1 MDLNNFQDVESALA
15 KYIPASRH
23 ITGKDITL
31 VRMKPLMA
39 HLGNPERKLKI
50 IHVAGTSGKTST
62 CYYLA
67 SLLQA
72 TNKKVGL
79 TVSPHVS
86 CINERIQINLE
97 PLSEKDFCTALEE
110 FLELIKNVTPEPT
123 YFELLI
129 AFVYWYFAKAG
140 VDYAVMETGL
150 GGLHDATNLATQADK
165 VCVITDIGFDHMH
178 VLGKKLT
185 SIAKQKAGIMH
196 PGNQVFMYEQ
206 SREINDVFKQRA
218 QEQSATL
225 NMLSELEENKEQASN
240 SALNSLPLFQQR
252 NWLLANHVYEYVA
265 NRDGLP
271 ALASNQQNLTM
282 AVQVPG
288 RMDVRSVEGKI
299 LILDGAHN
307 EQKMRAF
314 VSSFQK
320 LYPGKKAAIL
330 LGLKEGKE
338 YESVLPLLK
347 PICIQLVVTSFA
359 TTQDLPIKAIK
370 PSILAEAAQRLKFS
384 NVVVEP
390 NAQKALDL
398 LMNSTADSVVV
409 TGSFYLLG
417 NLMGSSFLLASN

>member
-1 MDLNNFQDVESALA
+1 MVLKTFKDVEDALA
-15 KYIPASRH
+15 KYIPATRF

-31 VRMKPLMA
+31 VRMKPLMQK
-39 HLGNPERKLKI
+39 LGNPERKLKI

-67 SLLQA
+67 ALLQA
-72 TNKKVGL
+72 TAKKVGL
-79 TVSPHVS
+79 TVSPHVTF
-86 CINERIQINLE
+86 INERLQVNLE
-97 PLSEKDFCTALEE
+97 PLPEKLFSSELEE
-110 FLELIKNVTPEPT
+110 FLELIKDVEPEPT

-129 AFVYWYFAKAG
+129 AFVYWYFAKIK

-150 GGLHDATNLATQADK
+150 GGLHDATNLATQLDK

-178 VLGKKLT
+178 VLGSTLQE
-185 SIAKQKAGIMH
+185 IATQKAGIIH
-196 PGNQVFMYEQ
+196 RGNQVFMYGQSTEVNEIFQKYAAEQ
-206 SREINDVFKQRA
+206 G
-218 QEQSATL
+218 ATL
-225 NMLSELEENKEQASN
+225 NVLSEIKIKIDFEQKEVFKT
-240 SALNSLPLFQQR
+240 LPGFQRR
-252 NWLLANHVYEYVA
+252 NWLLANQVLNYVSR
-265 NRDGLP
+265 RDSLT
-271 ALASNQQNLTM
+271 ALTEEELSATM
-282 AVQVPG
+282 KVNVPG
-288 RMDVRSVEGKI
+288 RMDAHIIKGKTV
-299 LILDGAHN
+299 ILDGAHN

-384 NVVVEP
+384 NVAVEP

-398 LMNSTADSVVV
+398 LINSTADTVVV

-417 NLMGSSFLLASN
+417 NLMGSNFLLVNN